1 MWALVESGSVQRAFN
16 RPRSITIDGI
26 LHPAGIFGAGW
37 TDDERKAIG
46 IYNYVEVNSLYDN
59 RFYTLGSRAEDI
71 DASAGLVTVTYTNV
85 AKAIDDNG
93 KSGDE
98 YVAGVKTNMITAAKQ
113 QSNSRLES
121 TDWQVIAKT
130 ERSRAIDS
138 DVATYRAA
146 VVSAYGEIKTLINNQ
161 NTVAKIA
168 ALYNPPLDSDGNP
181 RKDSDGN
188 VITKH
193 DINKWPDSL

>member
-1 MWALVESGSVQRAFN
+1 
-16 RPRSITIDGI
+16 
-26 LHPAGIFGAGW
+26 
-37 TDDERKAIG
+37 
-46 IYNYVEVNSLYDN
+46 
-59 RFYTLGSRAEDI
+59 
-71 DASAGLVTVTYTNV
+71 
-85 AKAIDDNG
+85 
-93 KSGDE
+93 
-98 YVAGVKTNMITAAKQ
+98 MITAAKQ